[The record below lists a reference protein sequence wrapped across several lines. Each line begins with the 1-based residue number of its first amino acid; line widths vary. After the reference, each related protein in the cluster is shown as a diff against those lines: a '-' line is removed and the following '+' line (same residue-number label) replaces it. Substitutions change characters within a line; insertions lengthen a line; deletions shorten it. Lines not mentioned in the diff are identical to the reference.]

1 MLRGIILIG
10 VLLNLVIN
18 FLIVVLLLDIVYER
32 GL

>member
-18 FLIVVLLLDIVYER
+18 FLIVVLLLDIVYEK